1 MKKISFLLLSVLLF
15 TFSACKKKNNPPSIV
30 AKWAMTD
37 ISGTVIDN
45 YSSFYQQTT
54 TLTYNSSINTLTIS
68 STSAGGTD
76 ISTVMISTENW
87 EFKADGT
94 YTINETYTVDSGPA
108 ETATSSGTW
117 AFLSNTRANNSI
129 VLLGPSS
136 EILSNATNSGGA
148 YNIELIADKLVLKV
162 NDAQTSSSGG
172 TQSTNITITFKR
184 Q

>member
-1 MKKISFLLLSVLLF
+1 MSVLLF

-37 ISGTVIDN
+37 IAGTVIDN

-54 TLTYNSSINTLTIS
+54 TLTYNSATNTLTIS
-68 STSAGGTD
+68 STTAGGTD
-76 ISTVMISTENW
+76 ISTVIISSENW

-94 YTINETYTVDSGPA
+94 YTINETYTVDSDPT

-136 EILSNATNSGGA
+136 EILSNATKKPIA
-148 YNIELIADKLVLKV
+148 QIEKDADRDNWMSADEAKKYGLVDEILIKTK
-162 NDAQTSSSGG
+162 
-172 TQSTNITITFKR
+172 K
-184 Q
+184 